1 MVQTLR
7 FPPFLMSKI
16 TVYQR
21 GSDIK
26 VLGGIIGSDVW
37 ASVQLELLSDI
48 LMNIELF
55 SYGINPSLVREKLLF
70 MAEKVQISL
79 LADEE
84 F

>member
-1 MVQTLR
+1 M
-7 FPPFLMSKI
+7 
-16 TVYQR
+16 
-21 GSDIK
+21 
-26 VLGGIIGSDVW
+26 
-37 ASVQLELLSDI
+37 SVQLELLSDI

-55 SYGINPSLVREKLLF
+55 NYGINPSLVREKLLF

>member
-1 MVQTLR
+1 
-7 FPPFLMSKI
+7 MSKI

-37 ASVQLELLSDI
+37 SSVQEELLSDI

-55 SYGINPSLVREKLLF
+55 NYGIDTSHVGEMLKKLNTF
-70 MAEKVQISL
+70 HGWKSSDFIPG
-79 LADEE
+79 
-84 F
+84 